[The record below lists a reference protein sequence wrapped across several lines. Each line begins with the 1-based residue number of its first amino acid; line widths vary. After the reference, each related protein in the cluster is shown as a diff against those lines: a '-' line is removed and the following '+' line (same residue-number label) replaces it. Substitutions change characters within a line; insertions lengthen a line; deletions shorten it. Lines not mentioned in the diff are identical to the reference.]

1 MFVQHKIFVVSKKE
15 LEKLKEAGF
24 VPGIYNFC
32 DRWCEKC
39 AQQSKCMSYVV
50 GKKMEKKLGMTLR
63 ESLHANQESTWT
75 YLKNIFD
82 TTYEIL
88 HELAEER
95 GIDMEDIYAAED
107 MEKGFWSEEVDEEL
121 KDAEC
126 DRLGEQV
133 VQIVQVCIIYTNLC
147 EECLDKVFALLD
159 EKEWTLGSPEGKE
172 TEEALDRINWY
183 VDVISNKVKT
193 ALLALY
199 HSLDPEM
206 RDICY
211 EDGYNGSAKVALLA
225 IRISTEAWETL
236 KKYCTLQVVKDI
248 VHVQVVLEQ
257 LQRDI
262 EARFPGAHA
271 FRRPGFD
278 D

>member
-1 MFVQHKIFVVSKKE
+1 
-15 LEKLKEAGF
+15 
-24 VPGIYNFC
+24 
-32 DRWCEKC
+32 
-39 AQQSKCMSYVV
+39 MSYVV
-50 GKKMEKKLGMTLR
+50 GKKMEEKLGKTLE
-63 ESLHANQESTWT
+63 ESLYAKQENTWT

-107 MEKGFWSEEVDEEL
+107 MEKGFWPEEVYEEL

-133 VQIVQVCIIYTNLC
+133 IQIVQVCIIYANLC
-147 EECLDKVFALLD
+147 EECLEKVFALLD

-172 TEEALDRINWY
+172 TEEALDEINWY
-183 VDVISNKVKT
+183 VDVISNKVKK

-199 HSLDPEM
+199 HSLDPGK
-206 RDICY
+206 RDACY
-211 EDGYNGSAKVALLA
+211 ENEYNGSAKVALLA

-236 KKYCTLQVVKDI
+236 KKYCSLQVVKDI

-262 EARFPGAHA
+262 EAQFPEVRD